1 VLAERGKQI
10 ELALWSEL
18 IGRFVRLK
26 VSESE
31 VSVVLACGAEHIVLF
46 FPKNSPESEIL
57 QTRLSSV
64 RPGARVGL
72 LRTDKAF
79 HVRSIET
86 AGDDRIERK

>member
-1 VLAERGKQI
+1 MLVERGKQI

-18 IGRFVRLK
+18 IGRFVRLE

-31 VSVVLACGAEHIVLF
+31 VSVVLACGAEHVVLF

-57 QTRLSSV
+57 QTGLSSV

-72 LRTDKAF
+72 LRADKAF
-79 HVRSIET
+79 FVRTIRAAEDCT
-86 AGDDRIERK
+86 HERK